1 MRCRYSTWTLRES
14 LIIEQLLRLL
24 LQAIQPAFT
33 FSMLIT
39 IEPMLSVEGRH
50 HLLALRKKLVD
61 RARKRTK
68 CWPTLEDAIQDYND
82 PRRRGAKW
90 DARVLNLFVVRH
102 PPFRAEGSSSSS
114 SQ

>member
-1 MRCRYSTWTLRES
+1 M
-14 LIIEQLLRLL
+14 
-24 LQAIQPAFT
+24 QPAFT

-50 HLLALRKKLVD
+50 HLLDLRTKLVN

-68 CWPTLEDAIQDYND
+68 CWPTLEEAIQDYND

-102 PPFRAEGSSSSS
+102 HLFRAVGLLLNYVPAAAAWFVLECTHLEL
-114 SQ
+114 QVVLHA